1 MSRRKMHNCHVRL
14 SKGFGNALFQ
24 WSFYLYVKSFLNSSA
39 ILDAR
44 LLSPLELAGYFEIGL
59 ITKDDVLLTKLQKFS
74 LRSRFLTKWVG
85 KAWNLSE
92 YLDFRFNC
100 RIVKTKISYTI
111 VDNFSDWRLFTKD
124 NLPSHISGYFQDV
137 DLVNRVSLEI
147 RKKLKESNLFKF
159 SQATK
164 FQDETVIHRRLG
176 DFLLASDIGIINKYY
191 FREASAML
199 DGSLSNKVYLVTDSP
214 NLALNEFLNLGLN
227 VLKIEHQKMGILQHF
242 EAMYSSKS
250 LIISNS
256 TFSWWA
262 GYLGK
267 LTSETKIVIGPNP
280 WRKDLKVNSL
290 FFEDFI
296 WLPVDY
302 D

>member
-1 MSRRKMHNCHVRL
+1 
-14 SKGFGNALFQ
+14 
-24 WSFYLYVKSFLNSSA
+24 
-39 ILDAR
+39 
-44 LLSPLELAGYFEIGL
+44 
-59 ITKDDVLLTKLQKFS
+59 
-74 LRSRFLTKWVG
+74 
-85 KAWNLSE
+85 
-92 YLDFRFNC
+92 
-100 RIVKTKISYTI
+100 
-111 VDNFSDWRLFTKD
+111 
-124 NLPSHISGYFQDV
+124 
-137 DLVNRVSLEI
+137 
-147 RKKLKESNLFKF
+147 
-159 SQATK
+159 
-164 FQDETVIHRRLG
+164 
-176 DFLLASDIGIINKYY
+176 
-191 FREASAML
+191 ML
-199 DGSLSNKVYLVTDSP
+199 DDSLSNKVYLVTDSP